1 MDRPLLI
8 FGHRA
13 HRGHRENKQK
23 NKVEAMKK
31 YHKIEKIAFV
41 KDNLLLRVD
50 GKEYKFLLSDISRRL
65 ANASS
70 EKREKYEI
78 SASGYGIYW
87 PLIDE
92 DLSIDG
98 LIGIKHRRTR
108 KKESVSA

>member
-1 MDRPLLI
+1 M
-8 FGHRA
+8 
-13 HRGHRENKQK
+13 E
-23 NKVEAMKK
+23 K
-31 YHKIEKIAFV
+31 YHKVESIDFV

-98 LIGIKHRRTR
+98 LIGIKRRRAKTR
-108 KKESVSA
+108 ESISA